1 MFPKNMPK
9 KIRKFKFEKLARD
22 EIVQGIIGAGNK
34 PTLRTLMTDEYI
46 EELKKKILEEAME
59 LNKAKEKEEIL
70 EELADIEEV
79 TENILRA
86 FGLRKDITW
95 KKSKWKMGMNGSTI
109 IFQTPIN
116 ILKLNNLASLVIFG
130 RFSGKILA

>member
-1 MFPKNMPK
+1 MPK

-86 FGLRKDITW
+86 FGLRKYE
-95 KKSKWKMGMNGSTI
+95 
-109 IFQTPIN
+109 
-116 ILKLNNLASLVIFG
+116 ILKIQRKKNAKRGSFKKRHYVEKVEVEDGNEWLDYYLSNPDKYPEI
-130 RFSGKILA
+130 K

>member
-46 EELKKKILEEAME
+46 EELKKKILEE
-59 LNKAKEKEEIL
+59 
-70 EELADIEEV
+70 LADIEEV

-86 FGLRKDITW
+86 FGLRKYE
-95 KKSKWKMGMNGSTI
+95 
-109 IFQTPIN
+109 
-116 ILKLNNLASLVIFG
+116 ILKIQRKKNAKRGSFKKRHYVEKVEVEDGNEWLDYYLSNPDKYPEI
-130 RFSGKILA
+130 K